1 MKCAVKQKTC
11 LIHHH
16 YAEKKSPP
24 PPTFRKKK
32 VKTKE
37 DSENKTTTHA
47 HFARVFFEKKN
58 TTTFVIALGL
68 TRVNSWGSIE
78 CYTTESNL
86 IRDWN
91 ILCWSHHLLMQQK
104 KEEKT
109 LCCCCCLARQIVVSG
124 KKHSCLT
131 SAFLTHADVKGQQEP
146 SHNGGRVEPEQRN
159 KKMERYLIQYFFCSF
174 NFNSKIFLFFLWIST
189 KKENVQF
196 YRIFVDKVKQ
206 LLCVDLASSNFDPI
220 LLEGHTHTRTITTD
234 IGVMFFSFFSFF

>member
-1 MKCAVKQKTC
+1 MCSETKDLSYPSSLRRK
-11 LIHHH
+11 
-16 YAEKKSPP
+16 EKSPP
-24 PPTFRKKK
+24 PQHLEKKK
-32 VKTKE
+32 SKQKKIVKTRQRH
-37 DSENKTTTHA
+37 TPILRA
-47 HFARVFFEKKN
+47 CFWKN

>member
-1 MKCAVKQKTC
+1 MQWNKRLVLSIIITQKR
-11 LIHHH
+11 
-16 YAEKKSPP
+16 KVPP

-47 HFARVFFEKKN
+47 HFARVFFEKKHN
-58 TTTFVIALGL
+58 NICDSVGTDSLL
-68 TRVNSWGSIE
+68 TVGGSIE

-104 KEEKT
+104 KEEKS

-131 SAFLTHADVKGQQEP
+131 SAFLTHAYVKGQQEP

-234 IGVMFFSFFSFF
+234 IGVMFFSFF